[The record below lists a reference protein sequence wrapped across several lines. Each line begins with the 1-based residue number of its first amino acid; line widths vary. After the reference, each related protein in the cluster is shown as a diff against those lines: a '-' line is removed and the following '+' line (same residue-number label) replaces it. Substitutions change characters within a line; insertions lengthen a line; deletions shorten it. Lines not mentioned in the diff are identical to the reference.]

1 MSAFRLPF
9 GAPIPSAP
17 PWNRHRPFG
26 CVDESLHGVH
36 AGECAP
42 QIRRPISFSTDST
55 FAHHDRVH
63 CGLIGVPRV
72 VVSASATDQA
82 LFLSTDK
89 HR

>member
-1 MSAFRLPF
+1 M
-9 GAPIPSAP
+9 PSAP

-26 CVDESLHGVH
+26 CVDDNLHGVH

-42 QIRRPISFSTDST
+42 QIRLPICFSADST

-63 CGLIGVPRV
+63 FGEHGEPNFVTL
-72 VVSASATDQA
+72 ASATDQTF
-82 LFLSTDK
+82 FLI